1 MSQRQIVDP
10 SKIGDVHNR
19 HEIYDNMMAGL
30 STGRYKLANL
40 EVPAQEKK
48 DKELAKLLYYQLN
61 TNTESEKNISRDE
74 EMARS
79 VYREL
84 NQTNDLSHDREFA
97 RSLDRDEEMA
107 RSVYRELN
115 QTNDLSHDRELA
127 RSLDQQ
133 LNISAVASAGEDV
146 LDFPPSAEIPDL
158 SRDWE
163 FAKSLDKQLNISIDT
178 SEADVLEN
186 KV

>member
-1 MSQRQIVDP
+1 MSRQQLVDP
-10 SKIGDVHNR
+10 SNISADIHNR
-19 HEIYDNMMAGL
+19 HEIYDNMMAGVL
-30 STGRYKLANL
+30 TGGYKVVGLASK
-40 EVPAQEKK
+40 QEQK
-48 DKELAKLLYYQLN
+48 DQELATFLQHQLN
-61 TNTESEKNISRDE
+61 TNTASEKQIS
-74 EMARS
+74 
-79 VYREL
+79 
-84 NQTNDLSHDREFA
+84 
-97 RSLDRDEEMA
+97 RDEEMA

-163 FAKSLDKQLNISIDT
+163 FAKSLDRQLNISFNT
-178 SEADVLEN
+178 SSHPE
-186 KV
+186 

>member
-1 MSQRQIVDP
+1 MSRQQLVDP
-10 SKIGDVHNR
+10 SNISADIHNR

-74 EMARS
+74 EMARTLDND
-79 VYREL
+79 L
-84 NQTNDLSHDREFA
+84 NQTHDLS
-97 RSLDRDEEMA
+97 RD
-107 RSVYRELN
+107 
-115 QTNDLSHDRELA
+115 QELA
-127 RSLDQQ
+127 RLMDLE
-133 LNISAVASAGEDV
+133 LNFSAATSAKEDV
-146 LDFPPSAEIPDL
+146 WDFPLLEEIPDL

-178 SEADVLEN
+178 SEAYVLEN
-186 KV
+186 EI